1 VAVVS
6 SVVWPV
12 LQDFSSALEVALVL
26 FSICM
31 LLFSIF
37 MILVFSLRYKF
48 RPTGTSEPENA
59 FIPEDF
65 LDHGHPRKWEARRNE
80 APLWRRSGKNKFNS
94 LPLHKL
100 RQNNNPLTLDL
111 ALDMQRII
119 RHE

>member
-6 SVVWPV
+6 SVAWPI

-48 RPTGTSEPENA
+48 RLTGTSEPENA

-80 APLWRRSGKNKFNS
+80 APPVAS
-94 LPLHKL
+94 
-100 RQNNNPLTLDL
+100 
-111 ALDMQRII
+111 QRK
-119 RHE
+119 E